1 MTFLSSMFKAF
12 SGGDYKF
19 GCGCSTDYENGFV
32 VTIKGNSKNNT
43 LFGTDEGDVIDGGHG
58 NDRLF
63 GGLGDDVFFAGYGK
77 DHYDGGDGFD
87 TVVISGTS
95 VDIFGYC
102 IDLLKGKDQYGN
114 SYVSIE
120 GLIGG
125 RNDDVFIGN
134 AADNIFDGGC
144 GNDKLYGGEGNDKLI
159 MSFGR
164 DILDGGAGRD
174 IVDIVDSDMA
184 NHKFIIDLNKGFD
197 NFGNKYISIEAI
209 AAGNRDD
216 VVIGNSEDNG
226 FSGSDGNDS
235 LYGGDG
241 NDVLRGQGDD
251 DFLDGGNGDD
261 NLQGG
266 DGDDV
271 LVGGEGDDILQGG
284 SGNDLLIGG
293 PGNDSLSGGD
303 GDDVIIGGLGRDN
316 LVGETLLS
324 GGLGADTFVFENVG
338 DSTPTSSDFIRDFSG
353 LEGDIIDLSKID
365 AVAGGIDDAF
375 VVVDQFNGSA
385 GQLTLNY
392 ITSTNGFVVSGD
404 VDGDGLADFR
414 FTVQNYASLTAD
426 DFVL

>member
-1 MTFLSSMFKAF
+1 MTFLSSIFN
-12 SGGDYKF
+12 SLSNGEYKYN
-19 GCGCSTDYENGFV
+19 CGCNNYGDDKLI
-32 VTIKGNSKNNT
+32 VTIKGNFKNNT
-43 LFGTDEGDVIDGGHG
+43 LYGTNGNDVFDGGYG

-63 GGLGDDVFFAGYGK
+63 GGFGDDVFFAGFGK
-77 DHYDGGDGFD
+77 DYYDGGDGFD
-87 TVVISGTS
+87 TVIIAGTS
-95 VDIFGYC
+95 VDLFGYC
-102 IDLLKGKDQYGN
+102 IDLAKGKDQYGN

-120 GLIGG
+120 GLVGG
-125 RNDDVFIGN
+125 RKDDVFIGN
-134 AADNIFDGGC
+134 SSDNIFDGGC
-144 GNDKLYGGEGNDKLI
+144 GNDKLYGGDGNDKLI

-164 DILDGGAGRD
+164 DILDGGSGRD
-174 IVDIVDSDMA
+174 IVDISNSDMA
-184 NHKFIIDLNKGFD
+184 EYKFIIDLNKGYD
-197 NFGNKYISIEAI
+197 NYGNKYISIEAV
-209 AAGNRDD
+209 AAGNKDD
-216 VVIGNSEDNG
+216 IVIGNSEDNG

-241 NDVLRGQGDD
+241 NDVLRGQGDND
-251 DFLDGGNGDD
+251 LLDGGKGND

-284 SGNDLLIGG
+284 AGNDLLIGG
-293 PGNDSLSGGD
+293 LGNDSLSGGD
-303 GDDVIIGGLGRDN
+303 GDDIIIGGLGRDN

-324 GGLGADTFVFENVG
+324 GGLGADTFVFEDIG

-353 LEGDIIDLSKID
+353 LEGDLIDLSKID
-365 AVAGGIDDAF
+365 AIVGGSDDAF
-375 VVVDQFNGSA
+375 VVVDQFSGSA

-392 ITSTNGFVVSGD
+392 IISTNGFVVSGD